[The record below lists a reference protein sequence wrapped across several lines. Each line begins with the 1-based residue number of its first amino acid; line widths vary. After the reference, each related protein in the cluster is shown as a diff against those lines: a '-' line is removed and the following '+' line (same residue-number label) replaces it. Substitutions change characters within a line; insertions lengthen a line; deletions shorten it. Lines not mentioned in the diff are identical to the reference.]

1 VVKNQM
7 FKTPKGTEL
16 PLLDLRGKP
25 YMQVPQRVVWFRE
38 EHPDWVFE
46 VTFPEKTDK
55 LVLAQARIFD
65 SEGKLRAVAHKVE
78 HYAHF
83 ADALEKAETSAI
95 GRALAMIG
103 YGTQFAPEI
112 YEGDR
117 IVDSPAFP
125 PERSAAW
132 RSPSDSPKDTQN
144 TSTSVKPVKTRE
156 IKNVATGEARSVS
169 DVGSYYVK
177 FGRKHYGKTLEQMG
191 YEEVKGYLAWI
202 KKETEGSGKPMS
214 PEGLDFVEHAE
225 AFLKSYEPKEDL
237 QIPF

>member
-1 VVKNQM
+1 MVKNQT

-25 YMQVPQRVVWFRE
+25 YMQVPQRMVWFRE

-55 LVLAQARIFD
+55 FVLAQARIFD

-117 IVDSPAFP
+117 IVDSPSLP
-125 PERSAAW
+125 PERRAAGAN
-132 RSPSDSPKDTQN
+132 TQGAA
-144 TSTSVKPVKTRE
+144 KPVKTRE

-169 DVGSYYVK
+169 DPGSYYVK
-177 FGRKHYGKTLEQMG
+177 FGRKYYGKTLEQMG
-191 YEEVKGYLAWI
+191 YEEVKSYLAWI

-214 PEGLDFVEHAE
+214 PEGVDFVEHAE
-225 AFLKSYEPKEDL
+225 AFLKTYEPKEE
-237 QIPF
+237 IPF

>member
-1 VVKNQM
+1 MVKNQT

-25 YMQVPQRVVWFRE
+25 YMQVPQRMVWFRE

-55 LVLAQARIFD
+55 FVLAQARIFD

-117 IVDSPAFP
+117 IVDSPALP
-125 PERSAAW
+125 PERSAAV
-132 RSPSDSPKDTQN
+132 RSSPDAQKDTPN
-144 TSTSVKPVKTRE
+144 NSTAVKPVKTRE
-156 IKNVATGEARSVS
+156 IKNVATGEMRSVS
-169 DVGSYYVK
+169 DPGKYK
-177 FGRKHYGKTLEQMG
+177 IGFGKKHWGKSLEQMG
-191 YEEVKGYLAWI
+191 YEEVKSYLAWI
-202 KKETEGSGKPMS
+202 KKEAEGSGKSMS
-214 PEGLDFVEHAE
+214 PEGVDFVEHAE
-225 AFLKSYEPKEDL
+225 AFLKTYEPKEE
-237 QIPF
+237 IPF